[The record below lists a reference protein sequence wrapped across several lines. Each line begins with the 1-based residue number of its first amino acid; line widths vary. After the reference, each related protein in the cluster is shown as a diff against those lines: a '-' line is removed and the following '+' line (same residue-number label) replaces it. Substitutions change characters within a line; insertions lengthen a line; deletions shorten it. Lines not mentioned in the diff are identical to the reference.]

1 MLTSLRPHFVKNGRL
16 FCNAELPFSERSFP
30 NFDSGGP
37 GGGCFYNVD
46 GRLFRKHWYLSIQVV
61 PITPLG
67 GGHALSFL
75 VWTPARELALL
86 GQGSV
91 WLEPGAG
98 EVLSSLAW
106 CPSGC
111 PCPGCPGCCPV
122 LAVAA
127 GKPCPLWGSTVP
139 AVRIAHSPDF
149 GSDLFLAWLER
160 CA

>member
-75 VWTPARELALL
+75 VWTPARELLALSPFWVRAL
-86 GQGSV
+86 CGWS
-91 WLEPGAG
+91 PGPG
-98 EVLSSLAW
+98 KS
-106 CPSGC
+106 CPRWRGV
-111 PCPGCPGCCPV
+111 PA
-122 LAVAA
+122 AV
-127 GKPCPLWGSTVP
+127 PVP
-139 AVRIAHSPDF
+139 AVLAAAPSLLSQLASPVLSGVPLSQLSESRIPQTSAVICF
-149 GSDLFLAWLER
+149 
-160 CA
+160 